1 MKTLAIAEVFYI
13 GYLLVF
19 FIKNTNSYS
28 IYLLDMFD
36 KENMSKKTK
45 KTKYNI
51 KTACIMIMKYKKYR

>member
-19 FIKNTNSYS
+19 FIKNTNSHS

-36 KENMSKKTK
+36 RENMSKKTK
-45 KTKYNI
+45 KPNI
-51 KTACIMIMKYKKYR
+51 TSKQLVL